1 MCFRGEGGINRE
13 RKRMDFSFDQR
24 KEERKRRR
32 KNRKKKR
39 RNKFQEKKKKNEILI
54 VICAVL
60 YCMEVGHNNSS
71 VRLSNQHYNG
81 ILWGRKNQKKG
92 KTFDS
97 TTLSL
102 TNTLLLLN
110 KSLLLY
116 YCCLLCY

>member
-1 MCFRGEGGINRE
+1 MIKEKKKEKEGEKIG
-13 RKRMDFSFDQR
+13 
-24 KEERKRRR
+24 RRR
-32 KNRKKKR
+32 EEINFRK
-39 RNKFQEKKKKNEILI
+39 KKKKNEILI